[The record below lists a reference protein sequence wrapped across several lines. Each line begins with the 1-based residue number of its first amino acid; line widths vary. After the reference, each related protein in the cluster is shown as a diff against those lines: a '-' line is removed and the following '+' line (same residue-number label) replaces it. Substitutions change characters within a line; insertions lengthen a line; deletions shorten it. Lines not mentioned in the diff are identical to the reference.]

1 MTKMTFPAMALACAL
16 GVASSGCIKQ
26 MILNGQI
33 DGTIKA
39 SAGVD
44 TLSDYEVANTIAFAG
59 IGQFEGMHYLAP
71 DNEDALFGLTKTWTS
86 ASFAFIEDQM
96 EQAEDAEGTSSDLYL
111 YQQARAKAGY
121 DRAVH
126 YGIEMLEMKNRGFEQ
141 AKKNDDTMK
150 AWLAG
155 FDDPEHDAKEL
166 FWTGYA
172 WIGRV
177 NIAKEDPASV
187 AELFIGVAMIER
199 VIQLDSNFFYGNA
212 HTILGSYHA
221 RSPMAEL
228 EDGKKELEI
237 AIKISEGKLLLPKFQ
252 LATKYYCMKSD
263 KENYVKLLQEIIDA
277 GDLFPEQRLTNAIAK
292 RKAKR
297 YLSKSRMSACGF

>member
-1 MTKMTFPAMALACAL
+1 MTKMTFPAVALACAL
-16 GVASSGCIKQ
+16 GVGSSGCIKQ
-26 MILNGQI
+26 ILVEGQI
-33 DGTIKA
+33 EGTLKG
-39 SAGVD
+39 SAGVE

-59 IGQFEGMHYLAP
+59 IGQFEGMHVLAP
-71 DNEDALFGLTKTWTS
+71 DSENALFGLTKTWTS
-86 ASFAFIEDQM
+86 ATFAFIEDQM
-96 EQAEDAEGTSSDLYL
+96 EQAEDAEGTSSELYL

-126 YGIEMLEMKNRGFEQ
+126 YGIEMLEMKNRGFDA

-155 FDDPEHDAKEL
+155 FDDADHDAKEL

-172 WIGRV
+172 WISRV
-177 NIAKEDPASV
+177 NITKEDPASV

-199 VIQLDSNFFYGNA
+199 VIQLDSSFFYGNA
-212 HTILGSYHA
+212 HTILGAYHA

-228 EDGKKELEI
+228 EDGKKEI
-237 AIKISEGKLLLPKFQ
+237 DTAMKISEGKLLMPKFQ
-252 LATKYYCMKSD
+252 LAAKYYCMKSD
-263 KENYVKLLQEIIDA
+263 KANYVKTLQEIIDA
-277 GDLFPEQRLTNAIAK
+277 GDIFPAQRLTNAIAK

-297 YLSKSRMSACGF
+297 YLGKERMKSCGF